1 MPAMRT
7 RNGQPVPSLPG
18 QTAQLELAASARAAI
33 WIEIEPIVRNVSWRW
48 ARHAALRLKECDYD
62 DLIGEIRLRFLRS
75 FNPQT
80 ASGQASIYAYVRRC
94 CQSAARQI
102 LARKDAL
109 SHAESA
115 PHILDVIPDT
125 SSANTIN
132 LCERPA
138 LGDLPKRLQRRIC
151 WFAAHPAKI
160 SPQVLAQLRD
170 EIDLNTQRQKPSSVQ
185 LPVQLTHGATHVQ
198 RKAR

>member
-1 MPAMRT
+1 MIAPSPT
-7 RNGQPVPSLPG
+7 RQM
-18 QTAQLELAASARAAI
+18 TRLELIASARAAI
-33 WIEIEPIVRNVSWRW
+33 WIDIEPIVRKISWRW
-48 ARHAALRLKECDYD
+48 ARRAGLWPQDCAYD
-62 DLIGEIRLRFLRS
+62 DLICEIRLRFLRS

-80 ASGQASIYAYVRRC
+80 ASSHAAIYAYVRRC

-109 SHAESA
+109 SHAETS
-115 PHILDVIPDT
+115 PHILDVIPDM
-125 SSANTIN
+125 SSANTIT

-138 LGDLPKRLQRRIC
+138 LGDLSERLQRRIC

-170 EIDLNTQRQKPSSVQ
+170 EIDLNIQQQKPNGIQS
-185 LPVQLTHGATHVQ
+185 PVQLAHGATHVQ
-198 RKAR
+198 WKAR

>member
-1 MPAMRT
+1 M
-7 RNGQPVPSLPG
+7 PSLPG

-33 WIEIEPIVRNVSWRW
+33 WIEIEPIVRKISWRW
-48 ARHAALRLKECDYD
+48 ARRAGLCPEDCAYD
-62 DLIGEIRLRFLRS
+62 DLICEIRLRFLRA

-80 ASGQASIYAYVRRC
+80 ASSHAAIYAYVRRC

-109 SHAESA
+109 SHAETS
-115 PHILDVIPDT
+115 PHILDVIPDIST
-125 SSANTIN
+125 ANTIT

-138 LGDLPKRLQRRIC
+138 LGDLSERLQRRIC

-170 EIDLNTQRQKPSSVQ
+170 EINLNIQRQKPNSIQS
-185 LPVQLTHGATHVQ
+185 PVQITHGATHVQ
-198 RKAR
+198 WKGR

>member
-1 MPAMRT
+1 ML
-7 RNGQPVPSLPG
+7 SLPG
-18 QTAQLELAASARAAI
+18 RFAQLERTASARAAI
-33 WIEIEPIVRNVSWRW
+33 WIEIEPTVRKVSWRW
-48 ARHAALRLKECDYD
+48 AHHAGRRLKECDYD
-62 DLIGEIRLRFLRS
+62 DLICEIRLRFLRS
-75 FNPQT
+75 FNPDA

-102 LARKDAL
+102 LARNDAL
-109 SHAESA
+109 SHAETA
-115 PHILDVIPDT
+115 PYLLDVIPDT

-151 WFAAHPAKI
+151 WFAAHPAKL
-160 SPQVLAQLRD
+160 SPQILTQLRD
-170 EIDLNTQRQKPSSVQ
+170 EIDLNTQWQKHSSVQ
-185 LPVQLTHGATHVQ
+185 LPVQLTQGATGVQ